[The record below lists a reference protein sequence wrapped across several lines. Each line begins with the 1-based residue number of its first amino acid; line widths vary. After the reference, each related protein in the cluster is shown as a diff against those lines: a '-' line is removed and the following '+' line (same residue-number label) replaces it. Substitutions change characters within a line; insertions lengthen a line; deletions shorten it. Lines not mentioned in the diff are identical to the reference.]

1 MDELKACPLCASSAE
16 SYHAGWGGRRE
27 LFVACSSQKCPLY
40 VVTAEPAAWNTR
52 PIEDALLARAEKA
65 EVKHD

>member
-1 MDELKACPLCASSAE
+1 MTELKACPLCASVAE
-16 SYHAGWGGRRE
+16 HCDSGGRE
-27 LFVACSSQKCPLY
+27 LVACSSQKCPLY